1 MAVDIPWH
9 KPYLAQRTNL
19 NTGQH
24 PRGKLLRKFNISGVN
39 QMRLYISVLHLLVL
53 LVFTTP
59 ASSDQSPLKL
69 VRDTSTQM
77 LMTLREEETS
87 VKQNPARLHEI
98 VTENVLPNFD
108 FERMGRWTLGK
119 YWRNANPQ
127 QREEFIKEFRALL
140 VRSYGRALVDY
151 ADAEIV
157 YLPLRMKDDEAQ
169 VKVHTELSRPH
180 DNAVK
185 ITYSLH
191 STKNGWKVYDVAIE
205 GVSLVTNYRSSF
217 MSKVRQDGLD
227 QLINQLAANNKK
239 AGPI

>member
-1 MAVDIPWH
+1 MAVDIPWQ
-9 KPYLAQRTNL
+9 YLAQRTNL

-24 PRGKLLRKFNISGVN
+24 PCGKLLRKIRISGVN

-119 YWRNANPQ
+119 YWRNANQQ

-157 YLPLRMKDDEAQ
+157 YLPFRMKDDEAQ

-191 STKNGWKVYDVAIE
+191 STENGWKVYDVAIE

-239 AGPI
+239 SGPT

>member
-1 MAVDIPWH
+1 MGVDIPWQ
-9 KPYLAQRTNL
+9 YLAQRTNL

-24 PRGKLLRKFNISGVN
+24 PRGKLLRNFSISGVN

-119 YWRNANPQ
+119 YWRNANQQ

-157 YLPLRMKDDEAQ
+157 YLPFRMKDDEAQ

-239 AGPI
+239 AGPT

>member
-1 MAVDIPWH
+1 
-9 KPYLAQRTNL
+9 
-19 NTGQH
+19 
-24 PRGKLLRKFNISGVN
+24 
-39 QMRLYISVLHLLVL
+39 MRLYIAVSHLLVL

-69 VRDTSTQM
+69 VRDTSTKM

-87 VKQNPARLHEI
+87 IKQNPARLHEI

-119 YWRNANPQ
+119 YWRNANQQ

-157 YLPLRMKDDEAQ
+157 YLPFRMKDDENQ

-191 STKNGWKVYDVAIE
+191 STENGWKVYDVAIE

-217 MSKVRQDGLD
+217 MRKVRKDGLD

-239 AGPI
+239 AGPTLITHMD

>member
-1 MAVDIPWH
+1 
-9 KPYLAQRTNL
+9 
-19 NTGQH
+19 
-24 PRGKLLRKFNISGVN
+24 
-39 QMRLYISVLHLLVL
+39 MRLYISVLHLLVL

-119 YWRNANPQ
+119 YWRNANQQ

>member
-1 MAVDIPWH
+1 MAVDIPWQ
-9 KPYLAQRTNL
+9 YLAQRTNL

-24 PRGKLLRKFNISGVN
+24 PCGKLLRKFSISGVN

-119 YWRNANPQ
+119 YWRNANQQ